1 MACVGVCPASA
12 LVDSKEAPQLKF
24 IERNCIQCGLCA
36 KTCPEDAITLTPRL
50 ALTPEAKSAVVVNET
65 EPFNC
70 VRCSK
75 PFGTRQMIDNMLG
88 RLSGH
93 SMFGRPEALRR
104 LQMCADCRVLD
115 MMEKSDAASI
125 FEFPTGAGKP

>member
-1 MACVGVCPASA
+1 
-12 LVDSKEAPQLKF
+12 SKDAPQLKF

-36 KTCPEDAITLTPRL
+36 QTCPEDAITLTPRL
-50 ALTPEAKSAVVVNET
+50 LLGAQAKNPVVLNET

-75 PFGTRQMIDNMLG
+75 PFATRQIIDSMLG

-93 SMFGRPEALRR
+93 SMFGTPSALRR

-115 MMEKSDAASI
+115 MMQEKDAASI
-125 FEFPTGAGKP
+125 FEFPTAAPKA

>member
-1 MACVGVCPASA
+1 V
-12 LVDSKEAPQLKF
+12 L
-24 IERNCIQCGLCA
+24 
-36 KTCPEDAITLTPRL
+36 
-50 ALTPEAKSAVVVNET
+50 NET

-93 SMFGRPEALRR
+93 AMFAGPQALRR

-115 MMEKSDAASI
+115 MMENKSEATI
-125 FEFPTGAGKP
+125 FEFPSAGRDTLA